1 MLARIAQWAAP
12 AHLTVAY
19 PGLWVRED
27 VYATHGHYLDCHL
40 SIPTIERLGIGVTS
54 RFLRRPERSLRTVE
68 DYEAV
73 MGPVFAW
80 IDSVAQHTRTGASL
94 NGQGTVLAWRALRGG
109 RRDGDLRVRLRS
121 HLLAGAFPVAVALLN
136 RAGIGH
142 FRADIS
148 GRELLRAGLEAM
160 GEVTRRLDLR
170 DAYVVFGHTHRSGP
184 LPGEE
189 RAQWQTPA
197 GGRLINA
204 GCWTYDSHF
213 LTSTPGESPY
223 WPGTCVLVGET
234 GPPILRHLL
243 ADRDHSELLP

>member
-1 MLARIAQWAAP
+1 
-12 AHLTVAY
+12 
-19 PGLWVRED
+19 
-27 VYATHGHYLDCHL
+27 
-40 SIPTIERLGIGVTS
+40 
-54 RFLRRPERSLRTVE
+54 
-68 DYEAV
+68 
-73 MGPVFAW
+73 
-80 IDSVAQHTRTGASL
+80 
-94 NGQGTVLAWRALRGG
+94 
-109 RRDGDLRVRLRS
+109 
-121 HLLAGAFPVAVALLN
+121 
-136 RAGIGH
+136 
-142 FRADIS
+142 
-148 GRELLRAGLEAM
+148 M